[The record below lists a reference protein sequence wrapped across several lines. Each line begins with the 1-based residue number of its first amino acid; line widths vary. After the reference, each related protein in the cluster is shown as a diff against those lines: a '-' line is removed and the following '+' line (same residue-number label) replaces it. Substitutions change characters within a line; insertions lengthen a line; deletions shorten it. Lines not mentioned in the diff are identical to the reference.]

1 MRCIFVMDIFNGEVV
16 HAVRGER
23 SRYRPISTFSRV
35 VSTSDPIEI
44 VDTLAPKEVYIAD
57 LNRLSGSGD
66 NLKIIESIS
75 SRSATMADIGISSI
89 SDLDMLPEPAA
100 PVLGTETASLDLIS
114 NASYLRDTV
123 VSIDMKHR
131 RVISERDDLDP
142 LELIKEVND
151 LDLLGIILLELD
163 RVGTSAG
170 TDIEFLSR
178 AVAASD
184 HPVLVGGG
192 IRGLSDI
199 HALNEIGVQ
208 GVLVA
213 TAVHSGAIPIE
224 VIRLGDAR

>member
-1 MRCIFVMDIFNGEVV
+1 MRCIFVMDIYNSKVV

-23 SRYRPISTFSRV
+23 SRYRSINTFSRV
-35 VSTSDPIEI
+35 VSTPDPIEI
-44 VDTLAPKEVYIAD
+44 IEILAPKEVYVAD

-66 NLKIIESIS
+66 NLKTIERIS
-75 SRSATMADIGISSI
+75 SKAITMADIGISTL
-89 SDLDMLPEPAA
+89 SDLSLLPEPTT

-114 NASYLRDTV
+114 DASDLRDIV

-131 RVISERDDLDP
+131 KVISHSGLLDP
-142 LELIKEVND
+142 LELIKEMND

-170 TDIEFLSR
+170 VDIEFLSS
-178 AVAASD
+178 AVASSD

-192 IRGLSDI
+192 VRGLSDV
-199 HALNEIGVQ
+199 HALEEIGVH

-213 TAVHSGAIPIE
+213 TAVHSRAMPIE
-224 VIRLGDAR
+224 MIQL

>member
-23 SRYRPISTFSRV
+23 SRYRPINTFSRV

-44 VDTLAPKEVYIAD
+44 VEILAPGEVYIAD
-57 LNRLSGSGD
+57 LDRLSGSGD
-66 NLKIIESIS
+66 NLQVIESIS
-75 SRSATMADIGISSI
+75 SRATTMADVGISSI
-89 SDLDMLPEPAA
+89 SDLSLLPESAT

-114 NASYLRDTV
+114 RASDLRDVV

-131 RVISERDDLDP
+131 KVISKRGILDP
-142 LELIKEVND
+142 LDLIKDMND

-170 TDIEFLSR
+170 TDIEFLSS
-178 AVAASD
+178 AVASSD
-184 HPVLVGGG
+184 HPILVGGG
-192 IRGLSDI
+192 IRDLSDI

-213 TAVHSGAIPIE
+213 TAVHSGAIPPE
-224 VIRLGDAR
+224 MIRR

>member
-23 SRYRPISTFSRV
+23 SRYLPVNTFSRV
-35 VSTSDPIEI
+35 VSTSDPIDI
-44 VDTLAPKEVYIAD
+44 VDTIDPEEVYVAD
-57 LNRLSGSGD
+57 LDRLSERGD

-75 SRSATMADIGISSI
+75 SKAIVMADIGISRI
-89 SDLDMLPEPAA
+89 SDLDLLPGPVT

-114 NASYLRDTV
+114 RASDLRDVV

-131 RVISERDDLDP
+131 KVVSQSGDLDP
-142 LELIKEVND
+142 LELIKEMND

-170 TDIEFLSR
+170 IDIEFLSR
-178 AVAASD
+178 AVASSE

-199 HALNEIGVQ
+199 HALNEIGVR

-224 VIRLGDAR
+224 MIRQ

>member
-1 MRCIFVMDIFNGEVV
+1 MRWIFVMDIFNGEVV

-23 SRYRPISTFSRV
+23 SLYQPINTFSRV
-35 VSTSDPIEI
+35 VSTSDPVEI
-44 VDTLAPKEVYIAD
+44 MDTLAPKEVYIAD

-89 SDLDMLPEPAA
+89 SDLDLLPESAA

-114 NASYLRDTV
+114 DASDLRDIV
-123 VSIDMKHR
+123 VSVDMKHGM
-131 RVISERDDLDP
+131 VISQSGELDP
-142 LELIKEVND
+142 LELIKEMND
-151 LDLLGIILLELD
+151 LDILGVIILELD
-163 RVGTSAG
+163 RVGTSTG

-178 AVAASD
+178 AVASSD
-184 HPVLVGGG
+184 HPVLAGGG

-199 HALNEIGVQ
+199 HALEEIGVQ

-224 VIRLGDAR
+224 MIRR

>member
-1 MRCIFVMDIFNGEVV
+1 MRWIFVMDIFNGEVV

-23 SRYRPISTFSRV
+23 SLYQPINTFSRV
-35 VSTSDPIEI
+35 VSTSDPVEI
-44 VDTLAPKEVYIAD
+44 LDAIAPKEVYIAD

-66 NLKIIESIS
+66 NLNIIESIS

-89 SDLDMLPEPAA
+89 SELDLLPESAA

-114 NASYLRDTV
+114 DASDLREIV
-123 VSIDMKHR
+123 VSVDMKHR
-131 RVISERDDLDP
+131 RVISQSGDLDP
-142 LELIKEVND
+142 LELIKEIND
-151 LDLLGIILLELD
+151 LDVLGIIILELD

-178 AVAASD
+178 AVSSSD
-184 HPVLVGGG
+184 HPVLAGGG
-192 IRGLSDI
+192 IRDLSDI
-199 HALNEIGVQ
+199 HALEEIGVQ

-224 VIRLGDAR
+224 MMRR